1 MWAFT
6 NKGFFSVVQDRND
19 STRLLVRSRIKG
31 DLERVFDDAIK
42 HCGAFIT
49 ETPDADYRFR
59 VFLPKEMVVA
69 EIAREVNEID
79 YGNFKNSFAGN
90 ADLPSSLRA
99 IMKYHM
105 SDVWSSM
112 WTAQKEAEEW
122 EKHSESFSTL
132 G

>member
-6 NKGFFSVVQDRND
+6 NKGFFSIVEDRND
-19 STRLLVRSRIKG
+19 STKLLVRSRIKG

-105 SDVWSSM
+105 FDVWSSM